1 MASVILSGIESPR
14 SDSIRERI
22 SCRNCHRW
30 HRLNTANSNDLRLL
44 LRKEF
49 IFVREVG
56 DKEEGK
62 EAEGDGDE
70 TFNDLAIVRF
80 FSY

>member
-1 MASVILSGIESPR
+1 
-14 SDSIRERI
+14 
-22 SCRNCHRW
+22 
-30 HRLNTANSNDLRLL
+30 